1 MTVATASATQ
11 TVLEPGTVVR
21 TPRYDQG
28 RNTGVRRA
36 IVLGLWNENAP
47 KDGYR
52 VWFYTLGAPSFA
64 PRTLGMAFANE
75 PVVVGTVD
83 DMSERTLLRLYL
95 QLRDYN
101 LRSRAGYGAVEHRIQ
116 KAGLRIRA
124 LRRGQ

>member
-1 MTVATASATQ
+1 MTVATASTTQ

-21 TPRYDQG
+21 TPRFDEG
-28 RNTGVRRA
+28 KNTGVRRA

-75 PVVVGTVD
+75 FTVVGTVD
-83 DMSERTLLRLYL
+83 DMSERTLIRLY
-95 QLRDYN
+95 QWLRDLDQFGKVRY
-101 LRSRAGYGAVEHRIQ
+101 RVQ
-116 KAGLRIRA
+116 KAGLRRRA
-124 LRRGQ
+124 LRLGR

>member
-21 TPRYDQG
+21 TPRYDEG
-28 RNTGVRRA
+28 KNTGVRRA

-47 KDGYR
+47 KGGYR

-75 PVVVGTVD
+75 FTVVGTVD
-83 DMSERTLLRLYL
+83 DMSERTLLRLYRW
-95 QLRDYN
+95 LRDRDQFSTVRY
-101 LRSRAGYGAVEHRIQ
+101 RIQ
-116 KAGLRIRA
+116 KAGLRLRA
-124 LRRGQ
+124 RRLGR

>member
-21 TPRYDQG
+21 TPRFDEG
-28 RNTGVRRA
+28 KNTGVRRA

-64 PRTLGMAFANE
+64 PRTLGMSFANE
-75 PVVVGTVD
+75 FTVVGTVD
-83 DMSERTLLRLYL
+83 DMSERTLIRLY
-95 QLRDYN
+95 QWLRD
-101 LRSRAGYGAVEHRIQ
+101 LDQFGKVRSRVQR
-116 KAGLRIRA
+116 AGLRRRA
-124 LRRGQ
+124 LRLGR

>member
-21 TPRYDQG
+21 TPRYDEG
-28 RNTGVRRA
+28 KNTGVRRA
-36 IVLGLWNENAP
+36 IVLGLLNEDAP

-64 PRTLGMAFANE
+64 PRTLGMAFVNE

-83 DMSERTLLRLYL
+83 DMSERTLIRLY
-95 QLRDYN
+95 QWLRDLDQFGKVRY
-101 LRSRAGYGAVEHRIQ
+101 RVQ
-116 KAGLRIRA
+116 KAGLRRRA
-124 LRRGQ
+124 LRLGR

>member
-1 MTVATASATQ
+1 MTVATASTTQ

-21 TPRYDQG
+21 TPRYDEG
-28 RNTGVRRA
+28 KNTGVRRA
-36 IVLGLWNENAP
+36 IVLGLWNEKEP

-64 PRTLGMAFANE
+64 PRTLGMAFVNE
-75 PVVVGTVD
+75 PIVVGTVEE
-83 DMSERTLLRLYL
+83 MSERTLLRLYL

-101 LRSRAGYGAVEHRIQ
+101 LRSLAGYGAVEHRIQ
-116 KAGLRIRA
+116 KAGLRLRA

>member
-21 TPRYDQG
+21 TPRYDKG
-28 RNTGVRRA
+28 KNTGVRRA
-36 IVLGLWNENAP
+36 IILGLWNEKEP

-75 PVVVGTVD
+75 PIAVGSVD
-83 DMSERTLLRLYL
+83 DMSERTLLRLYRW
-95 QLRDYN
+95 LRDLDQFSTVRY
-101 LRSRAGYGAVEHRIQ
+101 RIQ
-116 KAGLRIRA
+116 KAGLRRRA
-124 LRRGQ
+124 LRLGR

>member
-28 RNTGVRRA
+28 KNTGVRRA

-75 PVVVGTVD
+75 FTVVGTVD
-83 DMSERTLLRLYL
+83 DMSERTLIRLHKW
-95 QLRDYN
+95 LRDLDQFGKVRY
-101 LRSRAGYGAVEHRIQ
+101 RVQ
-116 KAGLRIRA
+116 KAGLRRRA
-124 LRRGQ
+124 LRLGR

>member
-21 TPRYDQG
+21 TPRYDEG
-28 RNTGVRRA
+28 KNTGVRRA
-36 IVLGLWNENAP
+36 VVLGLWNEDAP

-64 PRTLGMAFANE
+64 PRTLGMAFVNE
-75 PVVVGTVD
+75 LVVVGTVD
-83 DMSERTLLRLYL
+83 DMSERTLLRLCL
-95 QLRDYN
+95 QIRDYN
-101 LRSRAGYGAVEHRIQ
+101 LRSCAGYGAVEHRIQ
-116 KAGLRIRA
+116 KAGLRLRA